1 LLSSLNNGAI
11 RTIKMKGK
19 TMTTDKPQAP
29 IVNLN
34 GTSKDA
40 LMEQVGDARSAID
53 DALKALALATPH
65 GRDYQTA
72 SEGAYALAAAQHRD
86 RVAALTVVS
95 DDLLKIAMD
104 IGWQ

>member
-1 LLSSLNNGAI
+1 
-11 RTIKMKGK
+11 
-19 TMTTDKPQAP
+19 MTTDKPQAP

-40 LMEQVGDARSAID
+40 LMEQVGNARSAID
-53 DALKALALATPH
+53 DALKALTLATPH

-72 SEGAYALAAAQHRD
+72 SEGAYRLAAAQHRD